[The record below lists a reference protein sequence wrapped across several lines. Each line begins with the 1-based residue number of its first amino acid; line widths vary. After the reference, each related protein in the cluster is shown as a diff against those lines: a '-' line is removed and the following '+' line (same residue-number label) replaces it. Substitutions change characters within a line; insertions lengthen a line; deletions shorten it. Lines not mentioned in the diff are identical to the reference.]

1 VPVRVLAAA
10 AASWRCAV
18 LACGPYDSEAR
29 LLAAARRRADLLWY
43 ARVCVRAERP
53 EGPWTLV
60 ADLPA
65 PRTEADHCEPCTTWH
80 RQPMHSPRATC
91 HEGSHTDVLES
102 LRSLLSPLLACAF
115 SSHHSWL
122 GLAGVDGTCAGEDPF
137 LFIDKRGAF
146 HILAHVYGVQQ
157 YPLNPI
163 SGPRKNSS
171 LSRFRSS
178 SFCGWWPFFRF
189 VPSLSWQDVVGFSNV
204 KTHRRAFT
212 LQVTR
217 LAQTAPTTAGPSP
230 RQSHTGAQKA
240 LLVPPFRD
248 RLGARKPR
256 TKRRRFVSVSAQ
268 QRR

>member
-1 VPVRVLAAA
+1 MAQTAHA
-10 AASWRCAV
+10 
-18 LACGPYDSEAR
+18 
-29 LLAAARRRADLLWY
+29 
-43 ARVCVRAERP
+43 
-53 EGPWTLV
+53 
-60 ADLPA
+60 
-65 PRTEADHCEPCTTWH
+65 
-80 RQPMHSPRATC
+80 QPTC
-91 HEGSHTDVLES
+91 HVPRRITHRCPRISPIAALSSACLCVLIS
-102 LRSLLSPLLACAF
+102 SQLA
-115 SSHHSWL
+115 WL
-122 GLAGVDGTCAGEDPF
+122 GVCAGEDPF

-189 VPSLSWQDVVGFSNV
+189 VPSLSWQDVFGFSNL

-230 RQSHTGAQKA
+230 RQSHTRAQKA
-240 LLVPPFRD
+240 FTSTRHFGTGSGQGNLELKKEAFRSCVCTATP
-248 RLGARKPR
+248 LSVR
-256 TKRRRFVSVSAQ
+256 TGQFRCSRRWSVRSCSLRT
-268 QRR
+268 RRTR

>member
-1 VPVRVLAAA
+1 MERSSWRAPGASVVPVRVLAAA

-171 LSRFRSS
+171 SLVSVLLLFVGGGRSSVLSRA
-178 SFCGWWPFFRF
+178 CLG
-189 VPSLSWQDVVGFSNV
+189 
-204 KTHRRAFT
+204 KT
-212 LQVTR
+212 
-217 LAQTAPTTAGPSP
+217 
-230 RQSHTGAQKA
+230 
-240 LLVPPFRD
+240 LLVF
-248 RLGARKPR
+248 
-256 TKRRRFVSVSAQ
+256 Q
-268 QRR
+268 M